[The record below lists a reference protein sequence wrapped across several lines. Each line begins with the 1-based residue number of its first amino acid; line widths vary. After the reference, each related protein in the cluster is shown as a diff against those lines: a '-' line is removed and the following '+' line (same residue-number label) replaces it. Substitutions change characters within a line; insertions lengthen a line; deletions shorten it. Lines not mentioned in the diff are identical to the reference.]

1 LQKQFR
7 GEHPTYYPRM
17 PSNNPSDGRDSGD
30 APTVPAGVPEG
41 VKDVLYGRTADGE
54 DLDEALGL

>member
-1 LQKQFR
+1 
-7 GEHPTYYPRM
+7 M